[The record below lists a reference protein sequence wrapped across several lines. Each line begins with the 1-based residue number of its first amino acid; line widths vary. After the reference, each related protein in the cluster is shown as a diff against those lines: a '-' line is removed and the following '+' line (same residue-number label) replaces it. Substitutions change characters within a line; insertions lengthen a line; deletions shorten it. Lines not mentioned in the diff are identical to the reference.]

1 MIHRNMIQRTLR
13 PLGVLLVV
21 LLAGCAPLGG
31 AAEPYATL
39 VIDNDSAMN
48 VNIHAV
54 RHGSRLRIGM
64 VPGVS
69 TRDFPIR
76 ADMLG
81 PGGQLDLV
89 IDPIG
94 SRTTYSAMPI
104 NVNRGDTIQLRV
116 GAVIR

>member
-1 MIHRNMIQRTLR
+1 MIRHAAR
-13 PLGVLLVV
+13 PLGVLLIA
-21 LLAGCAPLGG
+21 LLSACAPLEQG
-31 AAEPYATL
+31 AEPFATL
-39 VIDNDSAMN
+39 VIENDSAMH

-76 ADMLG
+76 NDMLG
-81 PGGQLDLV
+81 PAGELNLV

-94 SRTTYSAMPI
+94 STRTYPAMPI
-104 NVNRGDTIQLRV
+104 HVNRGDTIELRV